1 MTTLNYDAIA
11 DWYDESVRS
20 NTLIHDIVEPA
31 LFALMGEISGLRIC
45 DLACGQGVTARQLAQ
60 RGAIV
65 TGIDISEKLLA
76 IARQDEEREPLGIS
90 YIHDDAQTLT
100 KIADTT
106 FDGVVCSTALM
117 DIADIA
123 AAFRQVYRVLR
134 PDGWFLFAIVP
145 PYIFPPHSYFHIDMQ
160 RDVSR
165 VIKNYFNQGFWRSD
179 NKNGVRGQIGSYH
192 RTLSTY
198 LNTLIDAGFV
208 VERIAEPQGTGQI
221 VQRVPGYAVVPASLV
236 VKSRKRS
243 NV

>member
-20 NTLIHDIVEPA
+20 NAHTHDIVEPA
-31 LFALMGEISGLRIC
+31 LFSLMGKIAGLRIC

-76 IARQDEEREPLGIS
+76 IAQRDEEREPLGIS
-90 YIHDDAQTLT
+90 YRHDDAQTLVT
-100 KIADTT
+100 VADTI

-123 AAFRQVYRVLR
+123 AAFQQVHRVLR
-134 PDGWFLFAIVP
+134 SGGWFLFAILP
-145 PYIFPPHSYFHIDMQ
+145 PYIFPPHSYFHIDEQ
-160 RDVSR
+160 GDVCR
-165 VIKNYFNQGFWRSD
+165 VVKNYFNEGFWRSD
-179 NKNGVRGQIGSYH
+179 NKNGVRGQIGTYH

-221 VQRVPGYAVVPASLV
+221 VQRVPGYAIAPASLI
-236 VKSRKRS
+236 VKSRKM
-243 NV
+243 